1 MSDVNALLEERRG
14 YVLRGL
20 KDRVTQVD
28 VALEAFGVKVDDA
41 PVETTA
47 AAPQENARRGP
58 GRPRKIAD

>member
-20 KDRVTQVD
+20 KDRVAQVD
-28 VALEAFGVKVDDA
+28 AELARLGVAVEAA
-41 PVETTA
+41 PVETA
-47 AAPQENARRGP
+47 VVEPQENARRGP